1 MSRGTGTRC
10 FDVLKKATPDGKL
23 SLFLDRRTF
32 VDHFD
37 HVDPIDGILTMTQD
51 VKNTEYVFLIFTCSY
66 RFGRDD
72 LDVLGLTFQK
82 ELLLYTKCLWPNHP
96 FDDNSNTK
104 GTNKKW
110 NKTWKK
116 IKRLSSK
123 RKTDSN
129 EQISCTITNDDPYG
143 IFSETLKET
152 DLLPFQTKLLSK
164 HGDLAFPFRI
174 NIPTSSPSSV
184 AIQPNEDDSRKL
196 YGVSYTLT
204 AFAGQKLHSSQ
215 PISSTVTII
224 LRRYIAGPKLINR
237 PLYPVAESTRKTI
250 NFLCYSGEVVL
261 TASIE
266 KPLYY
271 HDESVDVLVVLD
283 NYCNLSVRKL
293 QIAIVQVTEM
303 YLLTRGTYRCTI
315 SEHLCKENLPQ
326 AGEQQWKYTTAL
338 DTSFT
343 DSILKQGVA
352 LEGYIKQEKNWLA
365 SSTILKLSSDFGECL
380 EMMQNIQKNVEE
392 STETAIKANKE
403 LHGVVI
409 SYFVRVRCW
418 IGISRF
424 SVHIPFLLMQPEKE
438 PSPINNNS
446 NNNDMH
452 LTTHT
457 VQADVVENQ
466 PIENQSEDKQP
477 IEIPH
482 KDQD

>member
-1 MSRGTGTRC
+1 MTH
-10 FDVLKKATPDGKL
+10 DVKNTEYV
-23 SLFLDRRTF
+23 FLIFTCSYRFGSDDLD
-32 VDHFD
+32 VY
-37 HVDPIDGILTMTQD
+37 GILTMTQD

-174 NIPTSSPSSV
+174 N
-184 AIQPNEDDSRKL
+184 L

-215 PISSTVTII
+215 PIRFAVELLKKFYLDILSLIYQII
-224 LRRYIAGPKLINR
+224 NVEY
-237 PLYPVAESTRKTI
+237 
-250 NFLCYSGEVVL
+250 FL
-261 TASIE
+261 
-266 KPLYY
+266 
-271 HDESVDVLVVLD
+271 
-283 NYCNLSVRKL
+283 
-293 QIAIVQVTEM
+293 VTEM

-409 SYFVRVRCW
+409 SYFVR
-418 IGISRF
+418 
-424 SVHIPFLLMQPEKE
+424 
-438 PSPINNNS
+438 
-446 NNNDMH
+446 
-452 LTTHT
+452 
-457 VQADVVENQ
+457 